1 MRKHYSKLLL
11 ALGMAGVMSVNI
23 FAAVTFKDVP
33 NTHWAYPG
41 ISYMQEKGYM
51 ARNSSGEFLPS
62 SEVTYF
68 ELAEVLAKATGY
80 QDELIVKDMDPA
92 LKKQI
97 ADNYAVQKPVLKTYT
112 DKFSKWESRCN
123 EEIAYL
129 IGRGYLSKED
139 LNKFMI
145 KTADGKEVTN
155 IVTKQ
160 DLASFLVRAI
170 GKGKTAKDSYKGT
183 TPFTD
188 HASIKEENRPYVA
201 YLNQN
206 GLLNG
211 DAKGNMGANTK
222 VTRALCAQMT
232 YSTLMFKE
240 KLDKT
245 EKPVTPEKP
254 TAPEAPV
261 ADGSFEGRVDKVVP
275 KNAAEGSN
283 YVLIEVNGGTKFY
296 TATKDTKV
304 VDSHNAPLTFDA
316 VKANAKVKVTMAK
329 ENGVEVL
336 TKIQI
341 LNGTSPEVKP
351 ETKPEVDDETTTE
364 GEESPAM
371 TSYKGTVENIGRSGS
386 ISILT
391 SGKTVTYKVED
402 DCEIFYGNELL
413 TLEEVSVGDNVRIYV
428 EDLGVTKINV
438 LKRSEA
444 AVEEMRVEFLKSTRK
459 PEGYKVMVL
468 EKGKEKEVLVSS
480 EADITRNGKTVEL
493 ADLRIGDKL
502 TLKMDRNEVVEI
514 EATATTESFIGT
526 VESIII
532 SQNPQLVIL
541 SKGEKKVVSIT
552 KNSELYDSSQRADVA
567 LREIQLGSKVE
578 VLAESKEAL
587 SVVIKDAPSQITYKG
602 LVEFVGQGAK
612 YIDVL
617 VEYDVMTGETMT
629 LKRISVPSQ
638 VDIIVDR
645 EKGYRNQI
653 KKGMEVLVVFNYGEE
668 MYPESIEVI
677 K

>member
-23 FAAVTFKDVP
+23 FAAVTFKDVS
-33 NTHWAYPG
+33 NTHWAYPA

-51 ARNSSGEFLPS
+51 SRNSSGEFLPS

-68 ELAEVLAKATGY
+68 ELAEILAKATGY
-80 QDELIVKDMDPA
+80 QDELVVKDMDPT

-97 ADNYAVQKPVLKTYT
+97 ADNYAVQKPLLKTYS
-112 DKFSKWESRCN
+112 DKYKSWESRCN

-129 IGRGYLSKED
+129 IGRGYLSKDE
-139 LNKFMI
+139 LSKFMV
-145 KTADGKEVTN
+145 KTADGKEVKN

-160 DLASFLVRAI
+160 DLATLLVRVI
-170 GKGKTAKDSYKGT
+170 GKEKTAKESYTGK
-183 TPFTD
+183 TPFAD
-188 HASIKEENRPYVA
+188 HDLIKEENRPYVA
-201 YLNQN
+201 YLNKN

-232 YSTLMFKE
+232 YSALMFKD
-240 KLDKT
+240 KLEQA

-254 TAPEAPV
+254 ITPEAP
-261 ADGSFEGRVDKVVP
+261 ADDNTFEGRVAKIVAKTD
-275 KNAAEGSN
+275 GSGGS
-283 YVLIEVNGGTKFY
+283 YLQIEVNGSNKFY

-304 VDSHNAPLTFDA
+304 VDSNNGALNFDA

-341 LNGTSPEVKP
+341 LDEKDTTPS
-351 ETKPEVDDETTTE
+351 TKPEGDNDQTAEEVTT
-364 GEESPAM
+364 
-371 TSYKGTVENIGRSGS
+371 YKGTIENIGRSGS
-386 ISILT
+386 ISVLT

-402 DCEIFYGNELL
+402 NCEILYQGEELA
-413 TLEEVSVGDNVRIYV
+413 LEDLNVGDNVRIYV

-438 LKRSEA
+438 LKRQE
-444 AVEEMRVEFLKSTRK
+444 VENEKMDVEFLKSVRK
-459 PEGYKVMVL
+459 PDGYKVTVV
-468 EKGKEKEVLVSS
+468 EKGKEKEVLVSTDV
-480 EADITRNGKTVEL
+480 EVIRNGKSVDMS
-493 ADLRIGDKL
+493 DLRIGDKL
-502 TLKMDRNEVVEI
+502 TVKMEGNEAIEI

-526 VESIII
+526 VESIILA
-532 SQNPQLVIL
+532 QNPQLVVL
-541 SKGEKKVVSIT
+541 SKGEKKTVSVT
-552 KNSELYDSSQRADVA
+552 NNTELYDASQRVDTV

-578 VLAESKEAL
+578 VLTESKEAI

-602 LVEFVGQGAK
+602 TVENVGQGAK

-617 VEYDVMTGETMT
+617 VEYDAVTGETMT
-629 LKRISVPSQ
+629 VKRINVPSQ
-638 VDIIVDR
+638 VEIIVDK

-653 KKGMEVLVVFNYGEE
+653 KKDMEVLVTFNYGEE

-677 K
+677 R